1 MVSVKQIDTEHF
13 IINLSP
19 NSSLIGVNRVIFL
32 SSIFILCI
40 GIGIIFYF
48 FGASLIL
55 PFAGIEII
63 LLFLAFYIS
72 FQWSKNKERIFISK
86 EKVRIEKGK
95 TKMKHIWEEFRSFVT
110 FNISN
115 DDQNILRLSF
125 RSKGHEEF
133 IGDFLNEDDK
143 NYLKDEITNIIE
155 SLNELGFES
164 LT

>member
-1 MVSVKQIDTEHF
+1 
-13 IINLSP
+13 
-19 NSSLIGVNRVIFL
+19 
-32 SSIFILCI
+32 
-40 GIGIIFYF
+40 
-48 FGASLIL
+48 
-55 PFAGIEII
+55 
-63 LLFLAFYIS
+63 
-72 FQWSKNKERIFISK
+72 
-86 EKVRIEKGK
+86 
-95 TKMKHIWEEFRSFVT
+95 MKHTWEEFRSFVT

-155 SLNELGFES
+155 SLNELSFES

>member
-13 IINLSP
+13 KINLSP

-115 DDQNILRLSF
+115 DDQNI
-125 RSKGHEEF
+125 
-133 IGDFLNEDDK
+133 
-143 NYLKDEITNIIE
+143 
-155 SLNELGFES
+155 
-164 LT
+164 

>member
-40 GIGIIFYF
+40 GIGITFYF

-86 EKVRIEKGK
+86 EKVKIEKGK
-95 TKMKHIWEEFRSFVT
+95 TKMKHTWEEFRSFVT

-155 SLNELGFES
+155 SLNELSFES